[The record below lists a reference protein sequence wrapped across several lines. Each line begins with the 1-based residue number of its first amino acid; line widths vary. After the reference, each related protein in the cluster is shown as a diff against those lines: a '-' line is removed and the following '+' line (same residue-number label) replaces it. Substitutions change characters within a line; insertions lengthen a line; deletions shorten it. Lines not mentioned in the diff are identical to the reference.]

1 MDDNLSKLWGKA
13 FKNAIPLENSDILNN
28 IDDSTTYVLQEIEID
43 AFAFTKYYLE
53 NYEGLTVIHPNEQY
67 EDIIKLYIISNLHIM

>member
-13 FKNAIPLENSDILNN
+13 FKNAISLENADILNN

-53 NYEGLTVIHPNEQY
+53 KYEGLTVIHPNVQY
-67 EDIIKLYIISNLHIM
+67 EDIIKLYITSNLHIM